1 MEAFWGPITSSMD
14 WCEGHYRVVP
24 WIAEFWNT
32 VTSLIIA
39 LFGLVGWRLHRN
51 HDLGMRLAFIA
62 LAVVG
67 LGSVA
72 FHGTLRFEAQMM
84 DELPMMWGA
93 LCMFYNLATGLM
105 PKRHHRRFAT
115 ALIVWGVTT
124 TVAMILTRHTIE
136 FQVFVTN
143 FLLAEALGF
152 AAAVPLYRRYL
163 SPNIRRWFW
172 TGVGLHAFGGLCWI
186 TEQAFCDPSSSTY
199 MLFEST
205 FNPQLHAIWHV
216 FTGAGMYTLFVCT
229 AAYRGLAEEKPTVI
243 VRVAGVV
250 PAARFMDAPTS

>member
-1 MEAFWGPITSSMD
+1 MDAFWGPITSTIE
-14 WCEGHYRVVP
+14 WCEGNYMIVP
-24 WIAEFWNT
+24 WVAEFWNT

-39 LFGLVGWRLHRN
+39 LFGLVGWRLHRD
-51 HDLGMRLAFIA
+51 HDLGMRLAFIT

-115 ALIVWGVTT
+115 ALIVWGVATT
-124 TVAMILTRHTIE
+124 LAMILTRHTIE

-143 FLLAEALGF
+143 FLLAESLGF
-152 AAAVPLYRRYL
+152 AAAVPLYRRFIN
-163 SPNIRRWFW
+163 PNVRRWFW

-186 TEQAFCDPSSSTY
+186 TEQNQAVCDT
-199 MLFEST
+199 LLQWT
-205 FNPQLHAIWHV
+205 LNPQLHAVWHV

-229 AAYRGLAEEKPTVI
+229 AAYRGLAEKKPTVI
-243 VRVAGVV
+243 VRVAGVM
-250 PAARFMDAPTS
+250 PAARFLDPPTS